1 MTAPRQEETEM
12 KRCEEYEV
20 ELSAML
26 DGESDP
32 ATAVGLMDHVCHCS
46 SCREFYQELRSF
58 QGFVDEISPAQAM
71 QPAFNT
77 APELRYQEPRRR
89 WFDWIGAQPR
99 WAWGTAVVA
108 IVAIGL
114 WVSSSGILTGES
126 GVNVGE
132 GIVTIELESDELSV
146 DDERFIQLASEVLS
160 ADKRYQ
166 NQLYVILDQVRQIEQ
181 PGEAPFDGELAED
194 EQGGEY
200 SGDTFAHIG
209 GRRVLD

>member
-1 MTAPRQEETEM
+1 M

-32 ATAVGLMDHVCHCS
+32 ATAVGLMDHVCRCS

-58 QGFVDEISPAQAM
+58 QAIIDDISPADSTLPIPEA
-71 QPAFNT
+71 
-77 APELRYQEPRRR
+77 APETHYTEPRRR
-89 WFDWIGAQPR
+89 WFGWFDFAPR
-99 WAWGTAVVA
+99 WAWGTAAVVA
-108 IVAIGL
+108 VAIGL
-114 WVSSSGILTGES
+114 WAIGTGVVTDDA
-126 GVNVGE
+126 GVDISDGR
-132 GIVTIELESDELSV
+132 VTIELGSDELSV
-146 DDERFIQLASEVLS
+146 DDERFIQLASEILA
-160 ADKRYQ
+160 ADRRYQ

-181 PGEAPFDGELAED
+181 PGEAPFDGELAEG

-200 SGDTFAHIG
+200 SGDSFAHIG